1 VLNKVEEGLISS
13 EEAEECI
20 GMEFNPVRP
29 QLSPRRKVP
38 AAIWIIIASFKQP
51 SKRAQQSTR

>member
-1 VLNKVEEGLISS
+1 MCALTQVMLTQVEEGLILR

-29 QLSPRRKVP
+29 QPSSQRTL
-38 AAIWIIIASFKQP
+38 AAAV
-51 SKRAQQSTR
+51 